1 MKNGSISVSK
11 RMNPGILLSCL
22 LLWGCA
28 APLAEVAPNHV
39 GIAPSPPASPAT
51 DAAPAP
57 AEGGSATDD
66 IEVLRTVLVA
76 KLSPDEVIGER
87 NVGQRI
93 RWAGAV
99 MRIAATDEGVC
110 LTILYAQSGEDGF
123 PLWTN
128 RPTYQNF
135 EACSASAY
143 DPTLVREHTNVT
155 IIGRTTGVTH
165 IGSGGGGRTGAV
177 VQIERLFRWSDC
189 LAGDP
194 SPECKIGFLNPQTP
208 S

>member
-1 MKNGSISVSK
+1 
-11 RMNPGILLSCL
+11 
-22 LLWGCA
+22 
-28 APLAEVAPNHV
+28 
-39 GIAPSPPASPAT
+39 
-51 DAAPAP
+51 
-57 AEGGSATDD
+57 
-66 IEVLRTVLVA
+66 
-76 KLSPDEVIGER
+76 
-87 NVGQRI
+87 
-93 RWAGAV
+93 